1 MTTLRAFHRALVCGA
16 FFLAIAGTVN
26 ADVANYTI
34 DAGSSQSN
42 VDNAC
47 VGALPGAT
55 GEDCTYNQTDQLL
68 SAQDSWNTNKWVGPV
83 YGSGYYRSGDSPF
96 QKNPGTLPQAA
107 KPDADTAELTI
118 SGSLVID
125 DQNGT
130 TCDGDDTISGRFELE
145 AGTRTFSGGPGTWG
159 EETWGADTVVYVL
172 PESVPDFQNT
182 ITEGC
187 EYIFGSQ
194 GFPPLLQTMGLL
206 PAGVQSYPV
215 DAAIGSDPINPNPPD
230 NENEAWDS
238 ASNPTD
244 IGVGTF
250 EGAGFAGNVGV
261 EVTLD
266 DTALNNGTF
275 ACVANSGD
283 PNNPSVTDGC
293 VFGPTASGPC
303 ATTGAHFCGVRRV
316 MENWIVR
323 IVVDPSGDIVEDAL
337 IFANNESIV
346 FNIAPAP
353 GANNSWDG
361 PLITFT
367 ATCDDC
373 SVAKND
379 TYNFVTGTNATV
391 PLAVGAN
398 DDPSG
403 QLGTTTLTI
412 DAPGPTGGSGVVTG
426 SPGNVANLGIDYTAT
441 NSFNAAFTDS
451 FTYTL
456 DDGVLGPEFGLQ
468 GTVSITVTADT
479 APVANAYT
487 ITLDSQGAA
496 PASLR
501 NTTNVLT
508 GVTGNSGGNNPTVA
522 VVTAA
527 TAGTATVSGAEITY
541 VADADFF
548 QGSDSFTY
556 RIVDNNFNSPG
567 TSNETA
573 GPTTVTV
580 NIADVSPT
588 AADVDVEVD
597 AGESVDFT
605 AAVTLGN
612 GSLAQHQVAIDC
624 DSGSSTVSIAAAGTG
639 FAASGT
645 YTAPADFEGD
655 ATCTYTVTDE
665 DGNGNDVD
673 GTVTITVTESGI
685 VIKLPGGSAMDS
697 WSLVMLLMLLLV
709 GLHRARG
716 ATNQRS
722 IGRTGVES

>member
-1 MTTLRAFHRALVCGA
+1 
-16 FFLAIAGTVN
+16 
-26 ADVANYTI
+26 
-34 DAGSSQSN
+34 
-42 VDNAC
+42 
-47 VGALPGAT
+47 
-55 GEDCTYNQTDQLL
+55 
-68 SAQDSWNTNKWVGPV
+68 
-83 YGSGYYRSGDSPF
+83 
-96 QKNPGTLPQAA
+96 
-107 KPDADTAELTI
+107 
-118 SGSLVID
+118 
-125 DQNGT
+125 
-130 TCDGDDTISGRFELE
+130 
-145 AGTRTFSGGPGTWG
+145 
-159 EETWGADTVVYVL
+159 
-172 PESVPDFQNT
+172 
-182 ITEGC
+182 
-187 EYIFGSQ
+187 
-194 GFPPLLQTMGLL
+194 
-206 PAGVQSYPV
+206 
-215 DAAIGSDPINPNPPD
+215 
-230 NENEAWDS
+230 
-238 ASNPTD
+238 
-244 IGVGTF
+244 
-250 EGAGFAGNVGV
+250 
-261 EVTLD
+261 
-266 DTALNNGTF
+266 
-275 ACVANSGD
+275 GD

-293 VFGPTASGPC
+293 VFGPSAAGTPC
-303 ATTGAHFCGVRRV
+303 ANTGSHFCGVRRV

-367 ATCDDC
+367 ATCDNC

-379 TYNFVTGTNATV
+379 VYNFVTGTNATV
-391 PLAVGAN
+391 SLPVGAN

-412 DAPGPTGGSGVVTG
+412 DAPGPTGGNGVVTG
-426 SPGNVANLGIDYTAT
+426 SPGNVTDLGIDYTAT

-487 ITLDSQGAA
+487 ITLNSQGVA

-508 GVTGNSGGNNPTVA
+508 GVAGNAGGNNPVVA
-522 VVTAA
+522 VITAA

-548 QGSDSFTY
+548 QGSDSFSY

-567 TSNETA
+567 TTSETA

-580 NIADVSPT
+580 NIADVLPT

-597 AGESVDFT
+597 AGESVNFS

-624 DSGSSTVSIAAAGTG
+624 DSGSSTVGIAAAGTG

-645 YTAPADFEGD
+645 YTAPADFEGE

-665 DGNGNDVD
+665 GGAGNDVD
-673 GTVTITVTESGI
+673 GTVTITVTESGV
-685 VIKLPGGSAMDS
+685 VIKLPGGSAIDS
-697 WSLVMLLMLLLV
+697 WALAALSILLLA
-709 GLHRARG
+709 GLGRTRRNMRRHCG
-716 ATNQRS
+716 
-722 IGRTGVES
+722 GRTGATS